1 MPAASIRL
9 KFRLRISWPSVSS
22 LSVSLLRLAHL
33 FHSLSLLS
41 GFFFPLLPHSAW
53 LCLQQLVEFSFT
65 SAEVV
70 KVTPVQ
76 SRGHTF
82 FIHAFFCF
90 CVHGLR
96 KELRQLSGIAEA
108 ADKQAFLLIF
118 TPKGHFNLPMPQ
130 NQARSWGLCAEE
142 TLASRA
148 LKPWTL
154 LAARWQG

>member
-22 LSVSLLRLAHL
+22 LSVSLLLLAHL

-41 GFFFPLLPHSAW
+41 VFFFFPLLPHSAW

-90 CVHGLR
+90 C
-96 KELRQLSGIAEA
+96 QLSGIAEA

-130 NQARSWGLCAEE
+130 NQARSWGLCTEE